1 MRAESKNEEGYG
13 MTRLLM
19 AGCEIKIFRWERDL
33 LILADRMRDEKQKI
47 TRFAENCDSNQAG

>member
-19 AGCEIKIFRWERDL
+19 AGCGIKIFRWERDL